1 MPIFMDRHDILGA
14 TPEDLF
20 DAHRRDI
27 ECQGRYGVKYM
38 TYWFDKERGSAFCLV
53 EAPDAATAERVHREA
68 ERERTGRRE
77 GRAHVHGHA
86 VHRPADDVALR

>member
-1 MPIFMDRHDILGA
+1 MPIFMDHHDILGA

-53 EAPDAATAERVHREA
+53 EAPDAATAERVHRGGA
-68 ERERTGRRE
+68 WRNRGRHHTCRSCC
-77 GRAHVHGHA
+77 G
-86 VHRPADDVALR
+86 